1 MKLFSKILIGVLCIA
16 TVASVAG
23 VSASWSYAEAPVIR
37 QEKTAQI
44 EVKAFNWEGS
54 TETHGGEGENHKYLL
69 DNMLEDLNSND
80 SYLEEQIIDRKSSGI
95 FGLYGWDTFGSMD
108 IRDNEDIEALFG
120 LDARALNFLIYA
132 PKGTPNKRYIYTTSV
147 DMGTSQDDIKVPIGT
162 EVYPVYRTT
171 IEFDGET
178 WRGVITE
185 LGHAPSKYYDNDWL
199 GSLAVKTPS
208 FDATK
213 WKAGKLGTSTGN
225 AIYSFVGLSTTAYVD
240 AVDEPTYYALSCSK
254 NTNYTIT
261 STLPNVK
268 IEIFYNNS
276 SVKSGQQT
284 VTFSIKQNATCYIRL
299 SGAKD
304 MPFTIS

>member
-1 MKLFSKILIGVLCIA
+1 MKLFSKILLGVLCIT

-23 VSASWSYAEAPVIR
+23 VAATWEYANGEFQTVENEIGVGL
-37 QEKTAQI
+37 TTF
-44 EVKAFNWEGS
+44 VWEGS
-54 TETHGGEGENHKYLL
+54 EEIHGGEGENHKYLL

-108 IRDNEDIEALFG
+108 MRDNEDIEALFG

-132 PKGTPNKRYIYTTSV
+132 PKNNQNTRYIYTTSV
-147 DMGTSQDDIKVPIGT
+147 DMGTSQNDIKVPIGT

-171 IEFDGET
+171 IEFDGEN
-178 WRGVITE
+178 WVGIVTE

-261 STLPNVK
+261 STLPNVN
-268 IEIFYNNS
+268 IEIIYNNGI
-276 SVKSGQQT
+276 VESGQQT